1 MIGRDGGEL
10 HFFPDSAAI
19 ARDIARRAGLRECP
33 IALHRFPDNETLVRI
48 TEPRHRHAVLFAQIH
63 DPDAKLFPLLLAADA
78 LRCSGVEQL
87 TLLTPYL
94 PYMRQDVAFHPGEA
108 VSQHVIAKLI
118 GEAVDEL
125 VTLEPHLHRIGSLE
139 EVFPCSAR
147 ALDAAPLLADWCTH
161 DSDEALLVGPDAE
174 SEAWVRNLANLG
186 SLPWIVCRKQRLGD
200 DRVRVTLPDRSRLP
214 SAGRAI
220 LVDDIASS
228 GTTLAAAAAALRA
241 VGIETV
247 DAVVVHAIFAP
258 GAMDRIRGA
267 GIRRVASCDT
277 IPHETNSIATASRF
291 ADSLRTDGDAGH
303 DRKAAACSD

>member
-1 MIGRDGGEL
+1 MIDRDGGSL

-48 TEPRHRHAVLFAQIH
+48 TEPSGRHAVLFAQIH
-63 DPDAKLFPLLLAADA
+63 DPDAKLFPLLLAANA
-78 LRCSGVEQL
+78 LQTSGVERL

-118 GEAVDEL
+118 GEAIDEL
-125 VTLEPHLHRIGSLE
+125 ITLEPHLHRIESLE

-147 ALDAAPLLADWCTH
+147 ALDAAPLLADWCSR
-161 DSDEALLVGPDAE
+161 DSSDALLVGPDAE
-174 SEAWVRNLANLG
+174 SEAWVRNLAALG
-186 SLPWIVCRKQRLGD
+186 RLPWIVCRKERLGD
-200 DRVRVTLPDRSRLP
+200 DRVRVTLPEPSRLP

-228 GTTLAAAAAALRA
+228 GTTLAATADALHAA
-241 VGIETV
+241 GIETV
-247 DAVVVHAIFAP
+247 DAVVVHAIFAS

-267 GIRRVASCDT
+267 GIRRLVSCDT
-277 IPHETNSIATASRF
+277 IPHETNSIETARFF
-291 ADSLRTDGDAGH
+291 ADALRADGDAGR